1 MPPRNRKAA
10 SFQKPENA
18 VIFMVDL
25 DEDVC
30 QGSRSQN
37 FFRTLQHTKLGA
49 VDIDLQMCRN
59 KTARRGIV
67 VERK

>member
-1 MPPRNRKAA
+1 MPPGHRKAA
-10 SFQKPENA
+10 GFQKPENA
-18 VIFMVDL
+18 VIFMVDF

-30 QGSRSQN
+30 QGRVTQN
-37 FFRTLQHTKLGA
+37 FLRTLQHTKLGA
-49 VDIDLQMCRN
+49 FDIDLQMCRN

>member
-18 VIFMVDL
+18 IIFMIDR

-30 QGSRSQN
+30 QGLVSQN
-37 FFRTLQHTKLGA
+37 FLRSLQHTKLGA

-59 KTARRGIV
+59 KTARRSIV